1 MCVVGRNDSCMAQ
14 CYGAEEHVYLF
25 WPVAHGFRVCAVPG
39 LPIAAGAA
47 PMLTSWA
54 TVENTDWSGISTDVD
69 LLEELCGFVLER
81 RWILDGRFYLRGCL
95 EFCVEHP
102 ASDFREFPCN
112 ANLVVQVNT
121 AGSAEMFM
129 LAFANHLHSLPL
141 CRGRN
146 KIPGV
151 SGLDQMD

>member
-1 MCVVGRNDSCMAQ
+1 MAQ
-14 CYGAEEHVYLF
+14 KSMCTFFGLWLMVFVSVLYL
-25 WPVAHGFRVCAVPG
+25 GFQSP
-39 LPIAAGAA
+39 LA
-47 PMLTSWA
+47 PPPCWTSWA